1 MGNICLTSGNRIT
14 PNQLIFPAQCRRQ
27 VEGFSPKAAAPM
39 TEAAIPKQPWPKH
52 SSESQTWS
60 SSLQRGPPPLL
71 VLLGRHLRHHQE
83 RLPLAWAWSSAW
95 PWGAPP
101 LPPLLPFGLGCGLA
115 SGSGPPEALRRRFLQ
130 ANCFRVGGREQRR
143 VRVDHVLF
151 QQLDEQAILQATRA
165 RLAMKQIPT

>member
-27 VEGFSPKAAAPM
+27 VEGFSPRAAAPM

-95 PWGAPP
+95 PWGGTSPASAPP
-101 LPPLLPFGLGCGLA
+101 LWFGLRLGLRVRTARGPETAFSSSQLLQSRRPRTKESSGRPCPLSTARA
-115 SGSGPPEALRRRFLQ
+115 SGSPSHAHAPR
-130 ANCFRVGGREQRR
+130 
-143 VRVDHVLF
+143 
-151 QQLDEQAILQATRA
+151 
-165 RLAMKQIPT
+165 

>member
-1 MGNICLTSGNRIT
+1 MGNIFLTSGNRIT
-14 PNQLIFPAQCRRQ
+14 PNQIIFPAQCRRQ

-95 PWGAPP
+95 PLGGTSPASAPP
-101 LPPLLPFGLGCGLA
+101 LWFGLRLGL
-115 SGSGPPEALRRRFLQ
+115 
-130 ANCFRVGGREQRR
+130 R
-143 VRVDHVLF
+143 VRTARGPETAF
-151 QQLDEQAILQATRA
+151 SSSQLLQSRQPRTKESSGRPCSLSTAPA
-165 RLAMKQIPT
+165 SDSPSHASAP